1 MSVQRLSILK
11 LHEHGMPL
19 GGSEEA
25 QWKLENALVYL
36 DSSGKRGASKQ
47 SVEAGW
53 EQGVR
58 TMVGLLWIASLW
70 VNR

>member
-1 MSVQRLSILK
+1 MSVQRLAIFEF
-11 LHEHGMPL
+11 HEHGMPL

-36 DSSGKRGASKQ
+36 DGSGNYGALKQLLRTESK
-47 SVEAGW
+47 
-53 EQGVR
+53 QGVR

-70 VNR
+70 

>member
-1 MSVQRLSILK
+1 
-11 LHEHGMPL
+11 MPL

-25 QWKLENALVYL
+25 QWKLGNALVCL
-36 DSSGKRGASKQ
+36 DGSGHHGALKQ
-47 SVEAGW
+47 LLEVGC

-70 VNR
+70 

>member
-1 MSVQRLSILK
+1 MSVQCLSILE

-25 QWKLENALVYL
+25 QWKLESALVYL
-36 DSSGKRGASKQ
+36 DGSGKRGASKQ
-47 SVEAGW
+47 SAEAGW
-53 EQGVR
+53 GQSVR

>member
-1 MSVQRLSILK
+1 MSVQRLSILE

-25 QWKLENALVYL
+25 QWKLENALVCL
-36 DSSGKRGASKQ
+36 NSTTKCGASKQ
-47 SVEAGW
+47 SADAGSAL
-53 EQGVR
+53 GVR

-70 VNR
+70 

>member
-1 MSVQRLSILK
+1 MAVQRLSILK

-25 QWKLENALVYL
+25 QWKLESALVYL
-36 DSSGKRGASKQ
+36 DGSVKRGASKQ
-47 SVEAGW
+47 SVEAGS